1 MRILIVEDEKKLS
14 DILQRSLKSE
24 GYMVDGVH
32 TAADGLEYAK
42 TYHYDLLIID
52 LQIIAAATA
61 RAVAAPRAIR
71 QRPSKQECCRS

>member
-32 TAADGLEYAK
+32 TRSEEH
-42 TYHYDLLIID
+42 TSE
-52 LQIIAAATA
+52 LQ
-61 RAVAAPRAIR
+61 APA
-71 QRPSKQECCRS
+71 